1 MSKVTLNMLRNIRKG
16 QETSF
21 YLNSNKECLSARAMA
36 YFLKKTE
43 EFDCS
48 TKIDYNQSKFTI
60 TVH

>member
-1 MSKVTLNMLRNIRKG
+1 MLRNIRKG